1 MTATRSLTRTL
12 MVSTITMGML
22 AASTAAFAG
31 TGSRP
36 VLGKAPAPKHREMQR
51 GMYVT
56 GFNAAVAKAHGY
68 KIVTY
73 KNGDQQSVPID
84 PKSGR
89 HKSPI
94 LHHGIRALSNT
105 DYDEVSGNCGTA
117 WIRVTQT
124 AVWQVALVS
133 GFRNTPE
140 IAYDWSWTVKL
151 SDQYGTSH
159 QTAGGAMYGTQA
171 SRIWQNLT
179 QKGWTFDWVDGGTA
193 LLINGLVCTAAR
205 PSVTIGG
212 LG

>member
-1 MTATRSLTRTL
+1 MTVRRKLTQTL
-12 MVSTITMGML
+12 LVPAVTLGML
-22 AASTAAFAG
+22 ATTTAAFAASG
-31 TGSRP
+31 P
-36 VLGKAPAPKHREMQR
+36 GKGPAPKHREVQR
-51 GMYVT
+51 GMNVT
-56 GFNAAVAKAHGY
+56 GFNAAVAKAHGF

-73 KNGDQQSVPID
+73 KNGDQQSVPIN
-84 PKSGR
+84 PRSHLK
-89 HKSPI
+89 KSPI
-94 LHHGIRALSNT
+94 LRRGMHALSNT
-105 DYDEVSGNCGTA
+105 DYDEIRGNCGVA

-133 GFRNTPE
+133 GFRDTPE

-159 QTAGGAMYGTQA
+159 QTAGGAMWGTQA

-193 LLINGLVCTAAR
+193 ILIDGSICTAAR
-205 PSVTIGG
+205 PSVSISG